1 MSTDTEDSEYNIA
14 RYIDFPPGSPDKQI
28 DKENSWHL
36 SEEGLKLC
44 AGNVGKALDLDSKE
58 YGSPCIPE
66 DVNRGK
72 LETLISSTSETGDL
86 VLQIK
91 NIRNVAAPKAHEES
105 GGAPRMLKVR
115 LIVWLQPGLNS

>member
-1 MSTDTEDSEYNIA
+1 MS
-14 RYIDFPPGSPDKQI
+14 GSGSKGVL
-28 DKENSWHL
+28 DKENGWHL
-36 SEEGLKLC
+36 TEEGLGLC
-44 AGNVGKALDLDSKE
+44 AGNVGKALDIDLKE

-86 VLQIK
+86 ILQIR

-105 GGAPRMLKVR
+105 GGAPRMLKVCVKFS
-115 LIVWLQPGLNS
+115 LLQAYYCTLHPQYYCFPSIPG

>member
-1 MSTDTEDSEYNIA
+1 M
-14 RYIDFPPGSPDKQI
+14 PGSASVKGGL
-28 DKENSWHL
+28 DKENGWHL

-44 AGNVGKALDLDSKE
+44 GGNVGKALDLDLKE
-58 YGSPCIPE
+58 FGSPCIPE

-115 LIVWLQPGLNS
+115 RMA

>member
-1 MSTDTEDSEYNIA
+1 M
-14 RYIDFPPGSPDKQI
+14 PGSSGVKGGL
-28 DKENSWHL
+28 DKENGWHL

-44 AGNVGKALDLDSKE
+44 AGNVGKALDLDLKE

-115 LIVWLQPGLNS
+115 PIDKYLSLLSSV